1 MDAQN
6 CCLHS
11 AMRGFVKIQY
21 YCLSLINSEDAYG
34 HKDEFRTTCNNET
47 EQEIESSN
55 DASRLSETERIR
67 ILLRKQE
74 LRELR
79 RRRRSICVKQVDV
92 LSPKVPY
99 TGNWAA
105 DAYEVM
111 RFDYYNSMMVTC
123 NDVGQIV

>member
-1 MDAQN
+1 MDAKN

-11 AMRGFVKIQY
+11 AIRGFVKIQY
-21 YCLSLINSEDAYG
+21 YCLSLINSDKC
-34 HKDEFRTTCNNET
+34 HET

-67 ILLRKQE
+67 LLLRKQE

-79 RRRRSICVKQVDV
+79 RRRGSICVKQVDV